1 MLSVLN
7 REKFDQP
14 MNHTQG
20 TSTISED
27 TEHQAVWENKPQ
39 TIPIDYDLDLEIFN
53 ESLEYDSTRTE
64 PVDEDALK
72 YERQRLDKNTR
83 IKAGHQL
90 RDMVLFCSVWQ
101 KFCSPRHFRL
111 FTTYD
116 LGNCYTLDTTEL
128 LQDIQGVYGES
139 DLTEVP
145 VHQYTIYRHI
155 W

>member
-1 MLSVLN
+1 
-7 REKFDQP
+7 
-14 MNHTQG
+14 
-20 TSTISED
+20 
-27 TEHQAVWENKPQ
+27 
-39 TIPIDYDLDLEIFN
+39 
-53 ESLEYDSTRTE
+53 
-64 PVDEDALK
+64 
-72 YERQRLDKNTR
+72 
-83 IKAGHQL
+83 
-90 RDMVLFCSVWQ
+90 
-101 KFCSPRHFRL
+101 HFRL